1 VEPRGV
7 ARRCAHKEQEGIA
20 ESNMRKEKHVVRVRG
35 RPPGE
40 FANEGE
46 VSDADA
52 ALLKT
57 PTGREEG
64 RAEDEPLSDFEA
76 EVNAREGGARPQ
88 SEVTGGPQGGTPG
101 ETADGL
107 DEVAEALRRSAEDPP
122 GRREKL

>member
-1 VEPRGV
+1 
-7 ARRCAHKEQEGIA
+7 
-20 ESNMRKEKHVVRVRG
+20 MTEKKHLIRMRG
-35 RPPGE
+35 RPRGE
-40 FANEGE
+40 FANQGE

-64 RAEDEPLSDFEA
+64 GAEDEPPSDFEA
-76 EVNAREGGARPQ
+76 EVKAREVGAKPQ

-101 ETADGL
+101 ETEDGL

-122 GRREKL
+122 GRQEKL